1 MKRFIAIVI
10 VASIIIVIIYNAV
23 IIKRQKEIMQIKAY
37 NYEYE
42 QYNGGEMYGTD
53 VITIINKAIDQNKKE
68 GISKN
73 EKGQFIDDG
82 EKSIIAEIVL
92 ITDEDLKQ
100 KKSYRMESIDK
111 LGIISFKNNFN
122 TAKFK
127 LNEIDYHTKSG
138 RVSKIVLEQ
147 QYE

>member
-37 NYEYE
+37 NFEYE
-42 QYNGGEMYGTD
+42 QYNDGEMYGTD

-92 ITDEDLKQ
+92 ITNEDLKQ

-111 LGIISFKNNFN
+111 LGIISFKDNFN

-127 LNEIDYHTKSG
+127 LSEIDYHTKSG